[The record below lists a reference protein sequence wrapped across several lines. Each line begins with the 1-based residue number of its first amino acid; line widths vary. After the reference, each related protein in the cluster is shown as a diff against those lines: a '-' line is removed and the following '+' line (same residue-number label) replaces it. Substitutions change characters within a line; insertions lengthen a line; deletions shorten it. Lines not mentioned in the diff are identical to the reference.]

1 VLLGLP
7 KFMAPRSYHIAQT
20 SLQTLVS
27 AFTSYLDHGGAD
39 QAASFIQDLCNLA
52 TSKGLDNENVARALV
67 GSILAIVNNTIP
79 TTFWVLAHVFSSPAL
94 LEKIRLELAPV
105 IVYSKDDEKGNL
117 KEMELDVSAIQS
129 KCPLLVSTYQETL
142 RLTTGIA
149 SIRFTIADTLLS
161 DRYLLK
167 KNTLIQ
173 MPTAFIHS
181 DPSSWG
187 PDAASFRPGRF
198 LKSQQTKEEHALR
211 TIGFRPFGG
220 GAALCPGRHLAF
232 SEIITFVGIVFM
244 AFDIA
249 PVDVSPGAA
258 WKLPEKDKSKMP
270 MSSLKPVGDVQV
282 VLSRRSGFENV
293 RFR

>member
-1 VLLGLP
+1 MLLGLP

-27 AFTSYLDHGGAD
+27 AFTSYLDDGGAA

-79 TTFWVLAHVFSSPAL
+79 TTFWLLAHVFSSPTL
-94 LEKIRLELAPV
+94 LEKIRLEPAPV
-105 IVYSKDDEKGNL
+105 VAYSKDDEKGTME
-117 KEMELDVSAIQS
+117 EMELDVSAIQS

-187 PDAASFRPGRF
+187 PDAASFHPGRF

-211 TIGFRPFGG
+211 TIAFRPFGG

-249 PVDVSPGAA
+249 PVDVKPGAA

-270 MSSLKPVGDVQV
+270 MSSLKPVRDVQV
-282 VLSRRSGFENV
+282 VLSRRPGFENV